1 MTQPTTM
8 KRLYAD
14 DGSYAGVCAV
24 TADDRIA
31 QMFRYRPGVRME
43 LTRMSMA
50 VRLGIT
56 RILLERRA

>member
-1 MTQPTTM
+1 MTQTTTM

-14 DGSYAGVCAV
+14 DGSYAGVAEV
-24 TADDRIA
+24 TTENCMVALYRH
-31 QMFRYRPGVRME
+31 RPGARME